1 MKRPT
6 TLLLLLGLSLPLATR
21 ATAQEPSAK
30 PAASEKAGDDLPQG
44 EAIRGITI
52 STHGMGREWA
62 DARIMLPTFEK
73 IKSTGAEWVAFHPYA
88 SIRRDGSVS
97 WMRRRRGA
105 NRPTSK
111 QAQAVPVYWGEPVKL
126 AHKAGLK
133 VLIKPHLAY
142 WGSGFSWRGEITF
155 TDKASWDRFFDQYS
169 HWILTM
175 AEACK
180 DADGFIVGT
189 ELDKT
194 IQYEKRWRTLIA
206 GVRKRTKAP
215 LSYAANWTDFRR
227 VCFWD
232 ALDVIGIQAYCP
244 LTDKDD
250 PSSQALESAWNKR
263 MLILRTYAKEH
274 HRNVLFTELGYNRSF
289 DAARTPWDHRTDG
302 PAASPLQRRCL
313 SVALAAIEKEDSVL
327 GSFLWKWFPEPRPN
341 GRNFQLA
348 TKEIRALISEHWKGD
363 GKKRA
368 KR

>member
-1 MKRPT
+1 MNSPST
-6 TLLLLLGLSLPLATR
+6 SLLGTILLLSL
-21 ATAQEPSAK
+21 
-30 PAASEKAGDDLPQG
+30 AGSPRTQGKDPELPKG
-44 EAIRGITI
+44 EAVRGITI

-62 DARIMLPTFEK
+62 DARVMLPTFEK

-97 WMRRRRGA
+97 WTRRRG
-105 NRPTSK
+105 RRR
-111 QAQAVPVYWGEPVKL
+111 QAQPAVEAPVGEPKVPPYWDEPVRL

-142 WGSGFSWRGEITF
+142 WGSGFSWRGEIAF
-155 TDKASWDRFFDQYS
+155 GDKASWDRFFEQYS

-194 IQYEKRWRTLIA
+194 IGYEKRWRELIA

-215 LSYAANWTDFRR
+215 LSYAANWTDFQR
-227 VCFWD
+227 VGFWD
-232 ALDVIGIQAYCP
+232 ALDVIGIQAYFP
-244 LTDKDD
+244 LSEEKD
-250 PSSQALESAWNKR
+250 PSTEALEAAWTRR
-263 MLILRTYAKEH
+263 MRILRNYARKH
-274 HRNVLFTELGYNRSF
+274 NRNVLFTELGYNRSF
-289 DAARTPWDHRTDG
+289 DAARMPWDHHSDG
-302 PAASPLQRRCL
+302 PEATPLQKRCL
-313 SVALAAIEKEDSVL
+313 STALAAIEKEESVV

-348 TKEIRALISEHWKGD
+348 TKDIRALISEHWKQPVPTP
-363 GKKRA
+363 KKR
-368 KR
+368 